1 MTAPTPLTISVI
13 TAESASRRSAIAVW
27 NWPAT
32 IHGHSVTSSAAPAGI
47 AEQPH
52 ETPQRNREGEKDHS
66 RAGQIDRAAAG
77 AMAVKHV
84 EQKAQRREQQD
95 QRERGKLCRHEST
108 AAPFTSA
115 SG

>member
-47 AEQPH
+47 AASRTKPH
-52 ETPQRNREGEKDHS
+52 SAIAKARKIDS
-66 RAGQIDRAAAG
+66 RTGQIDRAAAG

>member
-47 AEQPH
+47 AASRTKPH
-52 ETPQRNREGEKDHS
+52 S
-66 RAGQIDRAAAG
+66 AI

-84 EQKAQRREQQD
+84 EQETQRREQHD
-95 QRERGKLCRHEST
+95 QRERRKLCRHEST